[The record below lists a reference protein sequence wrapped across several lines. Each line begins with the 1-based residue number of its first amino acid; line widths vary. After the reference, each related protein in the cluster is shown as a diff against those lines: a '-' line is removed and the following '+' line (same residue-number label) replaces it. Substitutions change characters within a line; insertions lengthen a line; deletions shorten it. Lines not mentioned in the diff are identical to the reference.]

1 MKHTILLFF
10 TFSLL
15 SATGMAKGKAISI
28 DIKDAMGKDVGTVKI
43 KPIAVG
49 VELKLNLRGLLP
61 GEHAIHFHQT
71 AKCEAPNFTSAGPHF
86 NPDGK
91 KHGLDN
97 PQGAHAGDMLNFMV
111 DAKGN
116 AKATIVNKGVNLGTD
131 AHSLYSSGGTSL
143 VIHAKP
149 DDMKTD
155 PAGNAGDRIACGLVV
170 K

>member
-1 MKHTILLFF
+1 MNYTILLFS

-15 SATGMAKGKAISI
+15 SATGMANANGITI
-28 DIKDAMGKDVGTVKI
+28 DIKDGKGKDVGTVKI
-43 KPIAVG
+43 KSIAVG

-71 AKCEAPNFTSAGPHF
+71 AKCEAPDFKSAGPHF

-97 PQGAHAGDMLNFMV
+97 PQGAHAGDMLNFRV
-111 DAKGN
+111 DDKGK
-116 AKATIVNKGVNLGTD
+116 ATATIVNKGVNLGTD
-131 AHSLYSSGGTSL
+131 THSLYSRGGTSL

-155 PAGNAGDRIACGLVV
+155 PAGNAGDRVACGLVV